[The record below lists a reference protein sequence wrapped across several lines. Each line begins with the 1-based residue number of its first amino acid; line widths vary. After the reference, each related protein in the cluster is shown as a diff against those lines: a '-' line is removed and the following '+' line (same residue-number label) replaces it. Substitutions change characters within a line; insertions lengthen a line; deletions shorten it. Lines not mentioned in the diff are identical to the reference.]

1 MGQLPTS
8 VRRSIRTVWAL
19 VLWGVVATVLTV
31 LLRDDLVLAW
41 AEGNSAAQEVLD
53 AGGLDA
59 LEESSIRIPGFAAL
73 AVTLL
78 IVYVALAVVLVAFLR
93 GGHGWARMALTATAA
108 FTSFAIVVGLE
119 RELPLLF
126 AVMSVVALVL
136 NLALMWF
143 LWRGDTGRFLRAA
156 SRRAAAPR

>member
-8 VRRSIRTVWAL
+8 VRRSIWTVWAL

-41 AEGNSAAQEVLD
+41 AKGNQAAQEILD

-59 LEESSIRIPGFAAL
+59 LKESSIRIPGFAAV

-78 IVYVALAVVLVAFLR
+78 IVYVALALVLVAFLR
-93 GGHGWARMALTATAA
+93 GGHAWARIVLTVTAV
-108 FTSFAIVVGLE
+108 FTSFSIVVGLE
-119 RELPLLF
+119 RVLPWLF
-126 AVMSVVALVL
+126 AGLAVVALVL
-136 NLALMWF
+136 NVALVWF
-143 LWRGDTGRFLRAA
+143 LWRGDTSRFLRAA
-156 SRRAAAPR
+156 SGHAAAPQ

>member
-8 VRRSIRTVWAL
+8 VRRSIWTVWAL
-19 VLWGVVATVLTV
+19 VVWGVVATVLTV
-31 LLRDDLVLAW
+31 LLRDDLILAW
-41 AEGNSAAQEVLD
+41 AEGNNAAQEVLD

-59 LEESSIRIPGFAAL
+59 LKDSSIRIPGFAAL

-93 GGHGWARMALTATAA
+93 GGHGWARMVLTATAV

-119 RELPLLF
+119 RVLPLLF
-126 AVMSVVALVL
+126 SALSVVALVL
-136 NLALMWF
+136 NVALVWF
-143 LWRGDTGRFLRAA
+143 LWRGDTSRFLRAA
-156 SRRAAAPR
+156 AESAAAPR

>member
-8 VRRSIRTVWAL
+8 VRRSIWTVWAL
-19 VLWGVVATVLTV
+19 VVWGVVATVLTV
-31 LLRDDLVLAW
+31 LLRDDLILAW
-41 AEGNSAAQEVLD
+41 AEGNNAAQEVLD

-59 LEESSIRIPGFAAL
+59 LKDSSIRIPGFAAL

-78 IVYVALAVVLVAFLR
+78 IVYVALALVLVAFLR
-93 GGHGWARMALTATAA
+93 GGHGWARMVLTATAV

-119 RELPLLF
+119 RVLPLLF
-126 AVMSVVALVL
+126 SGLSVVALVL
-136 NLALMWF
+136 NVALVWF

-156 SRRAAAPR
+156 ASSAAARR

>member
-8 VRRSIRTVWAL
+8 VRRSIWTVWAL
-19 VLWGVVATVLTV
+19 AIWGVVATVLTV
-31 LLRDDLVLAW
+31 LLRDDLILAW

-59 LEESSIRIPGFAAL
+59 LKDSSIRIPGFAAL

-78 IVYVALAVVLVAFLR
+78 IVYLALALVLVAFLR
-93 GGHGWARMALTATAA
+93 GGHGWARIVLTATAV

-119 RELPLLF
+119 RVLPLLF
-126 AVMSVVALVL
+126 AGLSVVALVL
-136 NLALMWF
+136 NVALVWF
-143 LWRGDTGRFLRAA
+143 LWRGDTSQFLRPAA
-156 SRRAAAPR
+156 LPR